1 MCRRACRLP
10 RSHIYN
16 KVWRGGRVCRRAC
29 RLPRSH
35 IYNKVWQGERVCR
48 RVTGC
53 TRRVLVSCGMAVSV
67 FLRCGR
73 SLFVLGV
80 DFRGA
85 KLMFFFVKTHFLC
98 FFHRICVG
106 FCVRRRFC
114 LAKTARNRG
123 GDVCGWECGCARR
136 GAAAFA
142 VGVAVVRG
150 EGRRRLRL
158 GVRLCA
164 ERVGGVCGWEC
175 GCARRGAAAFAVG
188 SAVVCGEGR
197 RRLRLGVR
205 LCAERDGGVCG
216 WECGCARRGAEMF
229 ACSGGLCSEWFP
241 VFACLLVFH
250 HGEV

>member
-1 MCRRACRLP
+1 M
-10 RSHIYN
+10 
-16 KVWRGGRVCRRAC
+16 
-29 RLPRSH
+29 
-35 IYNKVWQGERVCR
+35 CR

-53 TRRVLVSCGMAVSV
+53 TRRVLVSCGLAVSV

-123 GDVCGWECGCARR
+123 D
-136 GAAAFA
+136 
-142 VGVAVVRG
+142 
-150 EGRRRLRL
+150 
-158 GVRLCA
+158 
-164 ERVGGVCGWEC
+164 
-175 GCARRGAAAFAVG
+175 
-188 SAVVCGEGR
+188 
-197 RRLRLGVR
+197 
-205 LCAERDGGVCG
+205 GVCG

-229 ACSGGLCSEWFP
+229 AVGSAVVRGEGRRCLRALVGCVQNGSLYLL
-241 VFACLLVFH
+241 ACLSSIMERYDWYLLGAMCCFSSAWSTAHPGSLVCVQLLNRH
-250 HGEV
+250 SLACWKISGK

>member
-142 VGVAVVRG
+142 VGSAVVRG
-150 EGRRRLRL
+150 EGRRRLRV
-158 GVRLCA
+158 GVRLCT
-164 ERVGGVCGWEC
+164 ERGGDVCVLWW
-175 GCARRGAAAFAVG
+175 
-188 SAVVCGEGR
+188 VVFRMVPCIC
-197 RRLRLGVR
+197 LL
-205 LCAERDGGVCG
+205 
-216 WECGCARRGAEMF
+216 
-229 ACSGGLCSEWFP
+229 
-241 VFACLLVFH
+241 ACLPSWRGMTGICWARCVVFR
-250 HGEV
+250 VPRALRILAPWCVCSC

>member
-1 MCRRACRLP
+1 MR
-10 RSHIYN
+10 
-16 KVWRGGRVCRRAC
+16 
-29 RLPRSH
+29 
-35 IYNKVWQGERVCR
+35 R

-136 GAAAFA
+136 GAAACA
-142 VGVAVVRG
+142 VGVAVVCG
-150 EGRRRLRL
+150 EGRRRGRL

-164 ERVGGVCGWEC
+164 ERGGGVCGWGC
-175 GCARRGAAAFAVG
+175 GCV
-188 SAVVCGEGR
+188 
-197 RRLRLGVR
+197 
-205 LCAERDGGVCG
+205 
-216 WECGCARRGAEMF
+216 RRGAEMF

>member
-1 MCRRACRLP
+1 MPTSVPTSALP
-10 RSHIYN
+10 Y
-16 KVWRGGRVCRRAC
+16 
-29 RLPRSH
+29 

-142 VGVAVVRG
+142 VGSAVVCG
-150 EGRRRLRL
+150 EGRGRLRL

-164 ERVGGVCGWEC
+164 ERGGGVCGWEC
-175 GCARRGAAAFAVG
+175 GCARRGTAAFAVG
-188 SAVVCGEGR
+188 SAVVHGEGR
-197 RRLRLGVR
+197 RCLRALV
-205 LCAERDGGVCG
+205 
-216 WECGCARRGAEMF
+216 GCVQNG
-229 ACSGGLCSEWFP
+229 SLYLL
-241 VFACLLVFH
+241 ACLSSIMERYDWYLLGAMCCFSSASSTAHPGSLVCVQLLNRH
-250 HGEV
+250 SLACWKISGK

>member
-1 MCRRACRLP
+1 M
-10 RSHIYN
+10 
-16 KVWRGGRVCRRAC
+16 
-29 RLPRSH
+29 
-35 IYNKVWQGERVCR
+35 CR

-98 FFHRICVG
+98 FFHIICVG

-114 LAKTARNRG
+114 LAKTARNRVG
-123 GDVCGWECGCARR
+123 GVCGWECGCARR

-150 EGRRRLRL
+150 EGRRRVRL

-164 ERVGGVCGWEC
+164 ERGG
-175 GCARRGAAAFAVG
+175 
-188 SAVVCGEGR
+188 GEGV
-197 RRLRLGVR
+197 LWWV
-205 LCAERDGGVCG
+205 
-216 WECGCARRGAEMF
+216 
-229 ACSGGLCSEWFP
+229 
-241 VFACLLVFH
+241 VFRMVPCICLLACLPSWRGMTGICWARCVVFRVP
-250 HGEV
+250 GALRILAPWCVCSC

>member
-1 MCRRACRLP
+1 MCRRACRIP
-10 RSHIYN
+10 CRHIYN
-16 KVWRGGRVCRRAC
+16 KVWRGG
-29 RLPRSH
+29 
-35 IYNKVWQGERVCR
+35 RVCR

-123 GDVCGWECGCARR
+123 GGEGGWECGCARGR
-136 GAAAFA
+136 AAACE
-142 VGVAVVRG
+142 VGSAVVCG
-150 EGRRRLRL
+150 EGRRRGRL
-158 GVRLCA
+158 GSRLCA
-164 ERVGGVCGWEC
+164 ERGGGVCGWEC
-175 GCARRGAAAFAVG
+175 GCARRGAAA
-188 SAVVCGEGR
+188 
-197 RRLRLGVR
+197 
-205 LCAERDGGVCG
+205 
-216 WECGCARRGAEMF
+216 F